1 MTEGISEGNLEGTPE
16 ARHENTA
23 PYTDAARARLA
34 TAFEACDLADLAR
47 AAVPIGEHELL
58 PDGTVRS
65 PGSVL
70 AEAAQVL
77 ASARRLLEAAA
88 VFERIGGA
96 SWQLIGDILGVE
108 ARSARVRFALA
119 EAQVR
124 EELRR
129 PERAGPQAVEAGWWR
144 TYATGAPLEAAR
156 DLDDWVL
163 RHADADG
170 EGGGDGDGDSGLGT
184 APVSGGLVRAE
195 PRRPTQRSR

>member
-1 MTEGISEGNLEGTPE
+1 MTEGNPGGNAETMMDG
-16 ARHENTA
+16 ASA
-23 PYTDAARARLA
+23 YTEAARARLA
-34 TAFEACDLADLAR
+34 AAFEACDLADLAR
-47 AAVPIGEHELL
+47 AAVPIGEHELR
-58 PDGTVRS
+58 PDGGVSS

-70 AEAAQVL
+70 ADAAQVL
-77 ASARRLLEAAA
+77 AAARRLLEAAA

-119 EAQVR
+119 EAKVR

-129 PERAGPQAVEAGWWR
+129 PDEAGPQAEAGWWR

-163 RHADADG
+163 RHADG
-170 EGGGDGDGDSGLGT
+170 EGDGGGESGLGT

-195 PRRPTQRSR
+195 LRRPTQRHP